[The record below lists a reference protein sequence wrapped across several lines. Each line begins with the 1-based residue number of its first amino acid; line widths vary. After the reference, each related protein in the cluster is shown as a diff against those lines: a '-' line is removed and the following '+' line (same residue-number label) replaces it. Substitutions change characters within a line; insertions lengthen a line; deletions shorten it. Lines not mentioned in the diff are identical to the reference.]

1 MYLYTSESVSP
12 GHPDKCADIIADKI
26 VDELLKI
33 DKNARVATVVF
44 VVGKNV
50 IIGGE
55 VKVDKEVDKDF
66 YIKCAKEAL
75 RYIGYPEKGF
85 SNEETIYPDELNYE
99 VYVSRQSPDI
109 SLGVDK
115 EEEIGAGDQG
125 MMVGFATDER
135 EDFMPMA
142 LMMAREIRDIL
153 YNNAKL
159 NSELFGVDLKTEIV
173 LDYGS
178 KDNFD
183 NNLPKRVD
191 KLVVAQ
197 SHSSKISQEE
207 VKKIVK
213 ELILK
218 KSSFK
223 DMIDEKTEFIING
236 TGKFIIHGPIAG
248 SGLTGRKIVADTYGA
263 YAPIGGG
270 AQSSKDYTKVDRSGL
285 YAARWLA
292 KHIVAAGLAK
302 KVKVIISYV
311 IGRSKPLSV
320 TVDTMHTS
328 KISLKDEELSLLIR
342 DKFAL
347 TPSWITRKFGLD
359 EPMKRGFTYVQTAA
373 KGQVGYEE
381 YPWESL
387 DELEWFKNIYKEFS

>member
-1 MYLYTSESVSP
+1 
-12 GHPDKCADIIADKI
+12 
-26 VDELLKI
+26 
-33 DKNARVATVVF
+33 
-44 VVGKNV
+44 
-50 IIGGE
+50 
-55 VKVDKEVDKDF
+55 
-66 YIKCAKEAL
+66 
-75 RYIGYPEKGF
+75 
-85 SNEETIYPDELNYE
+85 
-99 VYVSRQSPDI
+99 
-109 SLGVDK
+109 
-115 EEEIGAGDQG
+115 

-142 LMMAREIRDIL
+142 LMMAREIKDIL

-183 NNLPKRVD
+183 NNLPKRID

-197 SHSSKISQEE
+197 SHSSKRSQEE

-236 TGKFIIHGPIAG
+236 TGKFIIHGPIAD

-359 EPMKRGFTYVQTAA
+359 EPMKRGFTYVQTAS

-387 DELEWFKNIYKEFS
+387 DELEWFKNIYKGFS